1 MPQAGR
7 STQLGLTC
15 ETFKDISE
23 QLAQAGGGA
32 VGVEDVCICW
42 QILTI
47 VVILYSPVNATVMF
61 CTLFNG
67 KLTCTCRHDTYL
79 A

>member
-23 QLAQAGGGA
+23 HLARAVG

-42 QILTI
+42 QTLTI
-47 VVILYSPVNATVMF
+47 VVILLSVINSTVMF
-61 CTLFNG
+61 RNLFNG
-67 KLTCTCRHDTYL
+67 KLTCTHMPT
-79 A
+79 